1 MAIIDDAFA
10 SYFSTQRVDVVMRGA
25 AAAAVVA
32 AAMTADGVNARPA
45 VKATHVAVFSVQ
57 LNMDFGRKLRI
68 CSDLN

>member
-10 SYFSTQRVDVVMRGA
+10 SYFSTQRVDVVVMRGS
-25 AAAAVVA
+25 AAAVVA

-57 LNMDFGRKLRI
+57 LDMDFGRKLRI
-68 CSDLN
+68 VI